1 MALNGQKWAVRFDL
15 QFSPLQSLPQTIALA
30 LGAKAVLRAICQ
42 PAVPRV
48 VATPSAFFA
57 LRIDDFEKVIEY
69 SPGLQHLH
77 IKTGEARVNQICEFM
92 WLTPG
97 KNTL

>member
-15 QFSPLQSLPQTIALA
+15 QFSPLQSFPQAIALA
-30 LGAKAVLRAICQ
+30 LGAKTMLRAICQ
-42 PAVPRV
+42 PAAPSV
-48 VATPSAFFA
+48 VTKRSAFFA
-57 LRIDDFEKVIEY
+57 VRIDDFEKIIEY

-77 IKTGEARVNQICEFM
+77 IKTGAARVNQICEFM
-92 WLTPG
+92 WLTTG